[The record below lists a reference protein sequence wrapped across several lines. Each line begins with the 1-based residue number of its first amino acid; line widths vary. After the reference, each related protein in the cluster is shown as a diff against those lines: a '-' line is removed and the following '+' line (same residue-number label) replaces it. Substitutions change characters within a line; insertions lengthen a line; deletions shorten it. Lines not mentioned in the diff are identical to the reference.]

1 MKMVLAR
8 LKIPTL
14 EMPITV
20 FVMTTMMLMQMK
32 HGCMGIG
39 FIQRNKVF
47 LVMKESPQK
56 GLHPTNLHDG

>member
-1 MKMVLAR
+1 
-8 LKIPTL
+8 
-14 EMPITV
+14 MPITV
-20 FVMTTMMLMQMK
+20 FVITTMMLMQMK